1 MQCEEKRKRKK
12 MVNLF
17 INSCSLSTV
26 IDFVEALKKTPVRAL
41 AFISMAK
48 SGYVFLFH
56 LLLKFDKKI
65 SCNLNTYRGL
75 RRVLFEHSL

>member
-1 MQCEEKRKRKK
+1 

-41 AFISMAK
+41 AFISTPN

-56 LLLKFDKKI
+56 LLLKFDKNF